1 MQPEDSGIYVC
12 DVNNPPDFFGKN
24 QGTISVS
31 VLGMD
36 ILSSAFSLL
45 VLNLGHWMSQGSEL
59 WCQLSPK
66 GEYPPYFF
74 YYQENRDTPP
84 IQPIE

>member
-36 ILSSAFSLL
+36 ILFSAFSRFQFEWAKA
-45 VLNLGHWMSQGSEL
+45 VSYGAN
-59 WCQLSPK
+59 
-66 GEYPPYFF
+66 
-74 YYQENRDTPP
+74 
-84 IQPIE
+84 